1 MQKVLFWA
9 GVVGG
14 IAAGVVAIIGAIV
27 TKHIAYAAWGVTAI
41 AGSIIAAISGAKA
54 RPDGSLSPLKI
65 GAVFTEIPS
74 GAWAA
79 IALLFVASVVVTFIF
94 PPFK

>member
-41 AGSIIAAISGAKA
+41 A
-54 RPDGSLSPLKI
+54 
-65 GAVFTEIPS
+65 
-74 GAWAA
+74 
-79 IALLFVASVVVTFIF
+79 LLFVASVVVTFIF